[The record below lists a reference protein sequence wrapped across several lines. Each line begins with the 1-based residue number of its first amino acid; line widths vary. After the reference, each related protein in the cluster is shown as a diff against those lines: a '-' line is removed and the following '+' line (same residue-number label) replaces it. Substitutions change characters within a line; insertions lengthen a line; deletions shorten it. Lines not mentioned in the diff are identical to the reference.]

1 MYNRLRRPRWLG
13 LLFAAHFKAG
23 RARRLFSGILHAGL
37 LFSAHFL
44 IADVPVFIAIPP
56 IFVFYRQLLLFA
68 HFFGLPPLSPRIHHS
83 RQRKCWVV
91 IHSTILCT
99 AFFIRFP
106 NCVSANSPGKYNL
119 ASKILSAPP
128 SKKFSSSP
136 LLSSAHFQNLKNPF
150 HFSPPTIAQQKYFL
164 RQFMLWITTLVPCCY
179 PRHNSKLP
187 VCPPQNLSPP
197 RVIVIQR
204 TFCRI
209 APILCPSRVVIP
221 RILLFRAQIC
231 SYSQHNAL
239 VIPHTFRLLSAAQLY
254 LISK

>member
-1 MYNRLRRPRWLG
+1 MLFAAQFGGAGFRHIPRLGCYSSHIFLFEGWVWPGFWGCVACWNRPHIFLQSAAPKAKGSCCYWRHNSQGILFRTGLLLTTQLGVQQTAAARWLG

-44 IADVPVFIAIPP
+44 IAHVPVFIEIPL
-56 IFVFYRQLLLFA
+56 IFVFYQELLLFA
-68 HFFGLPPLSPRIHHS
+68 HFYGLPPLSPRIHHS

-91 IHSTILCT
+91 IHSTILYT

-119 ASKILSAPP
+119 AGKILSASP

-136 LLSSAHFQNLKNPF
+136 LLSSAHFKNLKNSF

-164 RQFMLWITTLVPCCY
+164 RQFML
-179 PRHNSKLP
+179 
-187 VCPPQNLSPP
+187 
-197 RVIVIQR
+197 
-204 TFCRI
+204 
-209 APILCPSRVVIP
+209 
-221 RILLFRAQIC
+221 
-231 SYSQHNAL
+231 
-239 VIPHTFRLLSAAQLY
+239 
-254 LISK
+254 

>member
-1 MYNRLRRPRWLG
+1 MCNRLRRSRWLG

-44 IADVPVFIAIPP
+44 IADVPVFIAIPL
-56 IFVFYRQLLLFA
+56 IFFVFYQQLLLFA
-68 HFFGLPPLSPRIHHS
+68 HFYGLPPLSPRILHS

-99 AFFIRFP
+99 AFLIRFP

-119 ASKILSAPP
+119 TGKILSTSP

-150 HFSPPTIAQQKYFL
+150 HFSPSTIAQQKYFL
-164 RQFMLWITTLVPCCY
+164 QQFML
-179 PRHNSKLP
+179 
-187 VCPPQNLSPP
+187 
-197 RVIVIQR
+197 
-204 TFCRI
+204 
-209 APILCPSRVVIP
+209 
-221 RILLFRAQIC
+221 
-231 SYSQHNAL
+231 
-239 VIPHTFRLLSAAQLY
+239 
-254 LISK
+254 